1 MNNSHHHGAGYSNGS
16 HGSSILLIDLEN
28 FYLAREQNIGVYAAT
43 EFSVDLEAL
52 SRFVTEVSSERRV
65 TVRRAYANYNT
76 ARQSSEFGRWDFFL
90 QKAPKALMERG
101 IEPVQVFRFPGGGNK
116 NAADMRMAMDA
127 SVLVAEN
134 HRIEQCILVTG
145 DADFIPLILDLK
157 RRGIEV
163 VVIGVRAHTKT
174 VLLRYCDRFEY
185 FEDLLVAAEVEG
197 DMAGQLEEARAA
209 LHAILSR
216 KHRLPFAA
224 IKPLLSRQLRR
235 PFDPTRF
242 DCENTGDFLRTFSER
257 LGVLISE
264 GLNDWEVRLPGT
276 EAGPTVAALALAHAS
291 VQASAQATLPANAKL
306 DAAPHAN
313 GAAPVAGVE
322 APLAATSAAPVAVAR
337 GVELTPAAEHSV
349 AVYHKLLRFRRP
361 NLHIIPLNEWETIT
375 AAIYDM
381 AVGENGV
388 RRDVDHQKLLD
399 GGSDI
404 CERAGFEMAYH
415 KVNGSLFQL
424 FKSGCFVCTT
434 EGPEKG
440 RSDFH
445 WTLTAQLSPEID
457 SLEALRRRVRVFVI
471 RSLKARLESV
481 GIHTPIEL
489 PVLSEVLDGHNAPP
503 EKQALLR
510 ELLEAAVA
518 GPSEPVKGFAAGV

>member
-1 MNNSHHHGAGYSNGS
+1 VNFQHLHGAGYSSGAP
-16 HGSSILLIDLEN
+16 GSSILLIDLEN
-28 FYLAREQNIGVYAAT
+28 FYLAREHNIGIYAAT
-43 EFSVDLEAL
+43 ELSADLEAL
-52 SRFVTEVSSERRV
+52 SKFVMEVSGERRV

-185 FEDLLVAAEVEG
+185 FEDLIVASEIEG
-197 DMAGQLEEARAA
+197 DTAVNLDETRAA
-209 LHAILSR
+209 LHAILAR
-216 KHRLPFAA
+216 RLRLPFAA
-224 IKPLLSRQLRR
+224 VKPLISRQLRR

-242 DCENTGDFLRTFSER
+242 DCENTGDFLRTYSER
-257 LGVLISE
+257 LGVLIAE
-264 GLNDWEVRLPGT
+264 GQSDWEVRLPGVDPPPPPQ
-276 EAGPTVAALALAHAS
+276 APSPGVGAS
-291 VQASAQATLPANAKL
+291 
-306 DAAPHAN
+306 AN
-313 GAAPVAGVE
+313 GAATANG
-322 APLAATSAAPVAVAR
+322 AASSAAANGPLASA
-337 GVELTPAAEHSV
+337 ELSPPAEHSV

-361 NLHIIPLNEWETIT
+361 NLHIIPLHEWETIT
-375 AAIYDM
+375 QAIFDM
-381 AVGENGV
+381 SVDEHGE

-399 GGSDI
+399 GATDL
-404 CERAGFEMAYH
+404 CERAGYEMAYH

-424 FKSGCFVCTT
+424 FKSGCFICTA
-434 EGPEKG
+434 EGAEQG
-440 RSDFH
+440 RTDFH
-445 WTLTAQLSPEID
+445 WTLSARLAPDLTD
-457 SLEALRRRVRVFVI
+457 LESMRRRVRLFVV
-471 RSLKARLESV
+471 RALKARLESI
-481 GIHTPIEL
+481 GITTPIDAR
-489 PVLSEVLDGHNAPP
+489 VLSEVLDGHEAPP
-503 EKQALLR
+503 EKQEKLAEILEEALALP
-510 ELLEAAVA
+510 AAPVA
-518 GPSEPVKGFAAGV
+518 AGESVENGEPSKGFAAGV

>member
-1 MNNSHHHGAGYSNGS
+1 MNTSIHSGAGYFSGS

-28 FYLAREQNIGVYAAT
+28 FYLAREHNTGLYAAT
-43 EFSVDLEAL
+43 ELSADLEAL
-52 SRFVTEVSSERRV
+52 SKFVMEVSGERRV

-76 ARQSSEFGRWDFFL
+76 ARQSSEIGRWDFFL

-185 FEDLLVAAEVEG
+185 FEDLIVASEIEG
-197 DMAGQLEEARAA
+197 DNNSSLDEVKAA
-209 LHAILSR
+209 LAAILAR
-216 KHRLPFAA
+216 KLRLPFAA
-224 IKPLLSRQLRR
+224 VKPLLSRQLRR

-242 DCENTGDFLRTFSER
+242 DCENTGDFLRTYAVR
-257 LGVLISE
+257 LGVEISE
-264 GLNDWEVRLPGT
+264 GVNDWEVRLPGVEPLSAPAT
-276 EAGPTVAALALAHAS
+276 ASGEARVNGAGAVAA
-291 VQASAQATLPANAKL
+291 
-306 DAAPHAN
+306 AN
-313 GAAPVAGVE
+313 GAHPEVAP
-322 APLAATSAAPVAVAR
+322 PL
-337 GVELTPAAEHSV
+337 EHSA

-361 NLHIIPLNEWETIT
+361 NLHIIPFEEWESIT
-375 AAIYDM
+375 QAIWDM
-381 AVGENGV
+381 CVGENGL
-388 RRDVDHQKLLD
+388 RRETDHQKLLD
-399 GGSDI
+399 GATDL
-404 CERAGFEMAYH
+404 CERKGFEMAYH

-424 FKSGCFVCTT
+424 FKAGCFVCTA

-440 RSDFH
+440 RADFH
-445 WTLTAQLSPEID
+445 WTLSARLAPEFEDI
-457 SLEALRRRVRVFVI
+457 AAMRRRVRLFVI
-471 RSLKARLESV
+471 RALKLRLEAV
-481 GIHTPIEL
+481 GITTPID
-489 PVLSEVLDGHNAPP
+489 PRVLSEVLDGHDSPP
-503 EKQALLR
+503 EKLALITALV
-510 ELLEAAVA
+510 EEANGAA
-518 GPSEPVKGFAAGV
+518 PESAERARNFAAGV

>member
-1 MNNSHHHGAGYSNGS
+1 MNLPIHHGVGQFANG

-28 FYLAREQNIGVYAAT
+28 FYLAREHNAGLYAAT
-43 EFSVDLEAL
+43 EFSSDLEAL
-52 SRFVTEVSSERRV
+52 SKFVMEVSGERRV

-76 ARQSSEFGRWDFFL
+76 ARQSSEIGRWDFFL

-185 FEDLLVAAEVEG
+185 FEDLIVAAEVEG
-197 DMAGQLEEARAA
+197 DTNASLDEVRAA
-209 LHAILSR
+209 LATILAR
-216 KHRLPFAA
+216 RLRLPFAA
-224 IKPLLSRQLRR
+224 VKPLLSRQLRR

-242 DCENTGDFLRTFSER
+242 DCENTGDFLRTFAER

-264 GLNDWEVRLPGT
+264 GISDWEVRLPGV
-276 EAGPTVAALALAHAS
+276 EPPPPPPPPSAVASNAGDSDAS
-291 VQASAQATLPANAKL
+291 TAS
-306 DAAPHAN
+306 AN
-313 GAAPVAGVE
+313 GARAGE
-322 APLAATSAAPVAVAR
+322 IS
-337 GVELTPAAEHSV
+337 PAFEHSV

-361 NLHIIPLNEWETIT
+361 NLHIIPLREWRTIT
-375 AAIYDM
+375 QAIYDL
-381 AVGENGV
+381 AVAPSGE
-388 RRDVDHQKLLD
+388 RRPVEHQKLLD
-399 GGSDI
+399 ATTDI
-404 CERAGFEMAYH
+404 CERAGFEMAFH

-424 FKSGCFVCTT
+424 FKSGCFVCTAD
-434 EGPEKG
+434 GHEKG
-440 RSDFH
+440 RPDFH
-445 WTLTAQLSPEID
+445 WTLTAELAPD
-457 SLEALRRRVRVFVI
+457 LADVEAMRRRVRLFVI
-471 RSLKARLESV
+471 RALKSRLESV
-481 GIHTPIEL
+481 GITSAIDARL
-489 PVLSEVLDGHNAPP
+489 LSEVLDGHDAPR
-503 EKQALLR
+503 ESQTLLR
-510 ELLEAAVA
+510 QLIEEALAGAPDAARSVVA
-518 GPSEPVKGFAAGV
+518 DA

>member
-1 MNNSHHHGAGYSNGS
+1 MNNSHQHAAGYSNGS

-209 LHAILSR
+209 LHAILAR
-216 KHRLPFAA
+216 KQRLPFAA
-224 IKPLLSRQLRR
+224 IKPLISRQLRR

-276 EAGPTVAALALAHAS
+276 EAGPTVAALAQAHAS
-291 VQASAQATLPANAKL
+291 AHASAKL
-306 DAAPHAN
+306 DVAALAN
-313 GAAPVAGVE
+313 GAAPAAGVE
-322 APLAATSAAPVAVAR
+322 PPSASASSVPVAAPR
-337 GVELTPAAEHSV
+337 SPELTPAVEHSV

-361 NLHIIPLNEWETIT
+361 NLHIIPLHEWETIT

-381 AVGENGV
+381 AVDANGV

-404 CERAGFEMAYH
+404 CERAGYEMAYH

-445 WTLTAQLSPEID
+445 WTLTAQLTPEID

-471 RSLKARLESV
+471 RSLKSRLESV
-481 GIHTPIEL
+481 GIHTPIDL
-489 PVLSEVLDGHNAPP
+489 SVLSEVLDGHNAPP

-510 ELLEAAVA
+510 ELLDAASA
-518 GPSEPVKGFAAGV
+518 APLEPAKGFAAGV

>member
-1 MNNSHHHGAGYSNGS
+1 VNNSHQHGAGYSNGS

-197 DMAGQLEEARAA
+197 DMAGQIEEARAA
-209 LHAILSR
+209 LHAILAR
-216 KHRLPFAA
+216 KQRLPFAA
-224 IKPLLSRQLRR
+224 IKPLIRRQLRR

-257 LGVLISE
+257 LGVLSSE

-276 EAGPTVAALALAHAS
+276 EAGPTVAALAQAH
-291 VQASAQATLPANAKL
+291 ASAQASAKL
-306 DAAPHAN
+306 DAAALTN
-313 GAAPVAGVE
+313 GAAPAASVE
-322 APLAATSAAPVAVAR
+322 ATNGSASSVPVAAPRSA
-337 GVELTPAAEHSV
+337 ELTPAVEHSV

-361 NLHIIPLNEWETIT
+361 NLHIIPLHEWETIT
-375 AAIYDM
+375 AAIYAM
-381 AVGENGV
+381 AVDENGV

-404 CERAGFEMAYH
+404 CERAGYEMAYH

-424 FKSGCFVCTT
+424 FKSGCFVCTS

-445 WTLTAQLSPEID
+445 WTLTAQLTPEID

-471 RSLKARLESV
+471 RSLKSRLESV

-510 ELLEAAVA
+510 ELLDAASASPLEA
-518 GPSEPVKGFAAGV
+518 VKGFAAGV

>member
-1 MNNSHHHGAGYSNGS
+1 MNFQHPHGAGYSSGAP
-16 HGSSILLIDLEN
+16 GSSILLIDLEN
-28 FYLAREQNIGVYAAT
+28 FYLAREHNIGIYAAT
-43 EFSVDLEAL
+43 ELSADLEAL
-52 SRFVTEVSSERRV
+52 SKFVMEVSGDRRV

-185 FEDLLVAAEVEG
+185 FEDLIVASEIEG
-197 DMAGQLEEARAA
+197 ETTTNLDETRAA
-209 LHAILSR
+209 LHAILAR
-216 KHRLPFAA
+216 RLRLPFAA
-224 IKPLLSRQLRR
+224 VKPLLSRQLRR

-257 LGVLISE
+257 LGVLIAE
-264 GLNDWEVRLPGT
+264 GQSDWEVRLPGVD
-276 EAGPTVAALALAHAS
+276 PPPPPLN
-291 VQASAQATLPANAKL
+291 PA
-306 DAAPHAN
+306 
-313 GAAPVAGVE
+313 
-322 APLAATSAAPVAVAR
+322 SAAPATSDAPAAGGNGAVAVATI
-337 GVELTPAAEHSV
+337 ELTPPAEHSV

-361 NLHIIPLNEWETIT
+361 NLHIIPLHEWETIT
-375 AAIYDM
+375 QAIYDM
-381 AVGENGV
+381 AIDENGA
-388 RRDVDHQKLLD
+388 RREVDHQKLLD
-399 GGSDI
+399 GTTDL
-404 CERAGFEMAYH
+404 CESAGYEMAYH

-424 FKSGCFVCTT
+424 FKSGCFICTA
-434 EGPEKG
+434 EGAEKG
-440 RSDFH
+440 RTDFH
-445 WTLTAQLSPEID
+445 WTLSARLAPDLTD
-457 SLEALRRRVRVFVI
+457 LESMRRRVRLFVV
-471 RSLKARLESV
+471 RALKTRLESI
-481 GIHTPIEL
+481 GIATPIDAR
-489 PVLSEVLDGHNAPP
+489 VLSEVLDGRDAPP
-503 EKQALLR
+503 EKQA
-510 ELLEAAVA
+510 ELAAVLEEA
-518 GPSEPVKGFAAGV
+518 LGAPAESAEPTKSFASGV